1 LCIIKKTVLEDV
13 SILYESLNESK
24 SSIFLPKDSKIFD
37 SYKDSYRN
45 RKKKKLF
52 SKMYEMAKIWS
63 SVAEIQGSFVEL
75 QPRDPKDYGIRKGTS
90 KEPCS

>member
-45 RKKKKLF
+45 RKNKFPLF
-52 SKMYEMAKIWS
+52 SDYLYKSIHIEIRGERLHPT
-63 SVAEIQGSFVEL
+63 SV
-75 QPRDPKDYGIRKGTS
+75 
-90 KEPCS
+90 